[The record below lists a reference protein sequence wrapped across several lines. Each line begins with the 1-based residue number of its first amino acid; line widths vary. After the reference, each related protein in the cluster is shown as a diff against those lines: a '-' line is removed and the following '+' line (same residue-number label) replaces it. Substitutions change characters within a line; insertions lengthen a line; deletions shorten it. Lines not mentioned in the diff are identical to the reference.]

1 MSTAK
6 ISLRGVRKSFGTHSV
21 LNGIDVDIAEGTV
34 VSLIGPSGSGKST
47 LLRCINLLEPIDD
60 GEILLDGI
68 DISLPGFDANPVRR
82 RIGMVFQN
90 FNLFPHMSV
99 QDNITLSPIRT
110 LGVNKSLARAKAVE
124 LLERF
129 GLADKVN
136 AFPDQL
142 SGGQQQRVA
151 IIRAL
156 AIEPEVLLLDEIT
169 SSLDPEL
176 VGEVL
181 DVVRELKTSG
191 MTLILATH
199 EMGFARDISDLVCVL
214 DGGNIIEQ
222 GLPGQ
227 VFSAPTSERA
237 QQFLERIIRAGRL

>member
-1 MSTAK
+1 MKTK
-6 ISLRGVRKSFGTHSV
+6 LSLQGVSKAYAGHIV
-21 LNGIDVDIAEGTV
+21 LHGVTLEIAEGSV
-34 VSLIGPSGSGKST
+34 VTLIGPSGSGKST

-60 GEILLDGI
+60 GEIYLDGE
-68 DISLPGFDANPVRR
+68 DISVPGLDANPVRR

-99 QDNITLSPIRT
+99 MDNIILSPTRT
-110 LGVNKSLARAKAVE
+110 LGISKTVARAKAME

-129 GLADKVN
+129 GLGDKADSY
-136 AFPDQL
+136 PDQL

-151 IIRAL
+151 IVRAL

-181 DVVRELKTSG
+181 DVVRELKASG

-199 EMGFARDISDLVCVL
+199 EMGFARDTSDVVCVL
-214 DGGNIIEQ
+214 DGGHIIEQ
-222 GLPGQ
+222 GPPSQ
-227 VFSAPTSERA
+227 VFTAPQSERA
-237 QQFLERIIRAGRL
+237 QQFLQRIIDAGRL

>member
-1 MSTAK
+1 MSATK
-6 ISLRGVRKSFGTHSV
+6 ISLRGVHKAFGTNSV
-21 LNGIDVDIAEGTV
+21 LNGIDMEIAEGTV

-60 GEILLDGI
+60 GEIFLDGA
-68 DISLPGFDANPVRR
+68 DISVPGFDANPVRR

-110 LGVNKSLARAKAVE
+110 LGVNKADARAKAVE

-142 SGGQQQRVA
+142 SGGQQQMVSISQALVVSPRYLLIDELSFGLAPSIVSRL
-151 IIRAL
+151 IPVIR
-156 AIEPEVLLLDEIT
+156 EIAANGRGIDKWIFGAKAVPT
-169 SSLDPEL
+169 GCMP
-176 VGEVL
+176 
-181 DVVRELKTSG
+181 
-191 MTLILATH
+191 
-199 EMGFARDISDLVCVL
+199 
-214 DGGNIIEQ
+214 
-222 GLPGQ
+222 P
-227 VFSAPTSERA
+227 FSYTKK
-237 QQFLERIIRAGRL
+237 

>member
-1 MSTAK
+1 MSPAK
-6 ISLRGVRKSFGTHSV
+6 ISLRGVHKSFGANSV
-21 LNGIDVDIAEGTV
+21 LKGIDLDIAEGTV

-60 GEILLDGI
+60 GEIFLDDI
-68 DISLPGFDANPVRR
+68 DISIPGFDANPVRR

-99 QDNITLSPIRT
+99 QDNITLSPVRT
-110 LGVNKSLARAKAVE
+110 LGVNKAVARAKAAE

-129 GLADKVN
+129 GLADKFN

-191 MTLILATH
+191 MTLVLATH

-222 GLPGQ
+222 GAPSQ

>member
-1 MSTAK
+1 MNTK
-6 ISLRGVRKSFGTHSV
+6 LSLRDVSKSYSGHIVLHGVS
-21 LNGIDVDIAEGTV
+21 LDIAEGSV
-34 VSLIGPSGSGKST
+34 VTLIGPSGSGKST

-60 GEILLDGI
+60 GEIFLDNE
-68 DISLPGFDANPVRR
+68 DISIPGFDANPVRR

-99 QDNITLSPIRT
+99 MENIILSPTRT
-110 LGVNKSLARAKAVE
+110 LGINKAVARAKAME

-129 GLADKVN
+129 GLGDKADSY
-136 AFPDQL
+136 PDQL

-151 IIRAL
+151 IVRAL

-181 DVVRELKTSG
+181 DVVRELKASG

-199 EMGFARDISDLVCVL
+199 EMGFARDTSDVVCVL
-214 DGGNIIEQ
+214 DGGHIIEQ
-222 GLPGQ
+222 GPPSQ
-227 VFSAPTSERA
+227 VFTAPQSERA
-237 QQFLERIIRAGRL
+237 QQFLQSIINSGRL

>member
-1 MSTAK
+1 MSAAK
-6 ISLRGVRKSFGTHSV
+6 ISLRGVHKAFGTNSV
-21 LNGIDVDIAEGTV
+21 LNGIDLDIAEGTV

-60 GEILLDGI
+60 GEIFLDDI
-68 DISLPGFDANPVRR
+68 DISIPGFDANPVRR

-99 QDNITLSPIRT
+99 QDNITLSPVRT
-110 LGVNKSLARAKAVE
+110 LGVNKAVARAKAAE

-129 GLADKVN
+129 GLGDKVN

-151 IIRAL
+151 IVRAL

-191 MTLILATH
+191 MTLVLATH

-222 GLPGQ
+222 GAPSQ